1 MDRLP
6 PTATPN
12 YATIQLPYGR
22 SNGVMEVPPNSVIR
36 MVGDA
41 EALRTRGCPLA
52 TLSSREDHSGG
63 GEGLRGVEV
72 AVDTD
77 SVNARGIKP

>member
-1 MDRLP
+1 M
-6 PTATPN
+6 PT
-12 YATIQLPYGR
+12 
-22 SNGVMEVPPNSVIR
+22 NSVIR

-41 EALRTRGCPLA
+41 EALRTRGYPMA
-52 TLSSREDHSGG
+52 TLSSREDHSGGGG

-77 SVNARGIKP
+77 SANARGTKPQPFYSIKRFCDKYIPM

>member
-1 MDRLP
+1 M
-6 PTATPN
+6 
-12 YATIQLPYGR
+12 
-22 SNGVMEVPPNSVIR
+22 IR

-41 EALRTRGCPLA
+41 EALRTRGYPLA